1 MSTQVAEPRPAPPSD
16 EGAGGGWLT
25 PARAGWA
32 GVALAFLALFVA
44 VPPALIRSPVPSIV
58 LGVAAVVAGAIAIRG
73 GERKL
78 GWGAVIAAVVGVALG
93 IGATKS
99 GEGNLKNVVA
109 WSALFA
115 AMLRYATPLLFA
127 ALGGVMSERSGVI
140 NIGLEGMMLM
150 GAFFGVWGADIT
162 GSWVL
167 GLIIGMASGMLLAL
181 IHAVF
186 AVSLRADQIVSG
198 FSMNLLAAGITGYF
212 YISHYGAQGTP
223 DDLPRTPDVTLPV
236 IKDIPFFGDIFGQV
250 NILIWLGL
258 LTVLLL
264 WILLFRTATGLR
276 IRSVGENPLA
286 AETAG
291 LSPVRIRYRAVAASG
306 ALAAAGGSY
315 LSIGFVGSFSENMTA
330 GKGFIGLAVMICGR
344 WMPQGALIFAL
355 LFGFFTALA
364 TRLPTF
370 SPSAATL
377 FQALPYVITLITV
390 AGLVGRSIPPA
401 ADGRPLDR

>member
-1 MSTQVAEPRPAPPSD
+1 MSTQVAEPRPAPPS
-16 EGAGGGWLT
+16 ERPSGTGWLT

-32 GVALAFLALFVA
+32 GVALGFLALFVT
-44 VPPALIRSPVPSIV
+44 VPPALVRSPVPTLV
-58 LGVAAVVAGAIAIRG
+58 LGVAGLAAGAWALRG
-73 GERKL
+73 GEKRL
-78 GWGAVIAAVVGVALG
+78 GWAAILAAVAGVAIG
-93 IGATKS
+93 VGATKS
-99 GEGNLKNVVA
+99 GEGNLRNVVA

-150 GAFFGVWGADIT
+150 GAFFGAWGADIT

-167 GLIIGMASGMLLAL
+167 GLIIGMTSGVLLAM

-186 AVSLRADQIVSG
+186 AISLRADQIVSG
-198 FSMNLLAAGITGYF
+198 FSMNLLALGITGYF
-212 YISHYGAQGTP
+212 YVSHYGEKGTP
-223 DDLPRTPDVTLPV
+223 DDLPRTPEVNLPG
-236 IKDIPFFGDIFGQV
+236 IKDIPFFGDIFGQL

-258 LTVLLL
+258 LTVLFL
-264 WILLFRTATGLR
+264 WILLFRTAIGLR

-291 LSPVRIRYRAVAASG
+291 LSPMRIRYRAVAASG
-306 ALAAAGGSY
+306 ALAAAGGAY

-344 WMPQGALIFAL
+344 WMPQGALVFAL